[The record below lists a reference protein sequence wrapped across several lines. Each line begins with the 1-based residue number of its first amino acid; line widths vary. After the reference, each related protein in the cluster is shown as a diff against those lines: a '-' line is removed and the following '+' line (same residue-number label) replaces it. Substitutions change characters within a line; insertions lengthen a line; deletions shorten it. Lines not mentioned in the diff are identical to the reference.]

1 MERSFY
7 QSIYFSA
14 KSLKHDSPRPG
25 SFLDGLYS
33 AAEEHE
39 KVFCFADRMQFLI
52 YLGMLLYYLLA
63 IRKETQ
69 PLEHLLAVVIIGGF
83 FFSILWEAKARYV
96 FPYYVM
102 MYPLY
107 AIGYF
112 KLVERMPWLQNRKPL

>member
-1 MERSFY
+1 
-7 QSIYFSA
+7 
-14 KSLKHDSPRPG
+14 
-25 SFLDGLYS
+25 
-33 AAEEHE
+33 
-39 KVFCFADRMQFLI
+39 MQFLI

-107 AIGYF
+107 TIGYF